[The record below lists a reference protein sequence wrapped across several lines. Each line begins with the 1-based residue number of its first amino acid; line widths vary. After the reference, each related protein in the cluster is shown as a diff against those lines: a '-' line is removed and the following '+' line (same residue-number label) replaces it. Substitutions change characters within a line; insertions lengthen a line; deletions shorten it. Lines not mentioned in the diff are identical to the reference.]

1 MELTNKQKEKE
12 LNVKAEPLDNQI
24 IHSLAME
31 ILEQNSW
38 QLDLEN
44 LLIISVAGDVEKIL
58 GYKSEELRAQ
68 PVKLFVSPSSYR
80 KFLELLPRFME
91 VADRRVNKKFKLRCV
106 IEQKGKNGKTVL
118 TETAICFFKNLAG
131 RYRMLGVSRMLEH
144 SQVLKDAL
152 RQVAESEEF
161 LQLAWDAAPCMLSYV
176 NRKGQL
182 LLINKKFAENTSLDK
197 DNAIGQS
204 FYEIVPNELKEKHK
218 VLFAE
223 CLTGK
228 VVNFIDPCHKED
240 NLEKCWLFGQ
250 YNPVYS
256 DDGKVE
262 KVVAALTDMTELYE
276 MKKQL
281 LETEKIG
288 KTGSWYWNLEKQE
301 FKCSDGFLNLLAIQ
315 RQEIIQQGL
324 KAVLGR
330 FSPEMQRQV
339 LKWGKLEQVIEK
351 LKVGLEIA
359 LVLPDRTRSLIWVSG
374 EVRNT
379 DKGKPIEIYGIV
391 VDITNQRKLEI
402 AKKDAEIRLRE
413 FSRAMPGLGMIVE
426 ASGTIIDIF
435 DDNNLLGVNSR
446 ELVGKNFQ
454 TWVADTLEEQLM
466 QALDYVIKQKMLRF
480 EQVALEVNGDYKN
493 FDVRIAPLSYNLNG
507 NATVALYWTDITDQN
522 RTKRLLE
529 LNYEQQRQSE
539 LLNDLLEGK
548 ILPSQEFLDKAWQA
562 KLNLTIDFS
571 CYLIQLQ
578 TKHNSDCLSNTTEKL
593 QTVCD
598 ILMSDLAK
606 ETGGIVWKS
615 RDGVVL
621 LLPVETNEI
630 RSKEQELAQA
640 KFLENVLQH
649 YIEPED
655 YGIGI
660 AEFQTGT
667 FWQFTKVY
675 DQARIAVQLGKKL
688 GLKKSIY
695 HYKDIG
701 VLQFFTAIEN
711 KTQII
716 EFIERTLGNL
726 EKYER
731 VHGTE
736 LIETLDKIIHIDN
749 LRQVAEVLYVHR
761 QTILFRKQRIEKI
774 LGISL
779 DIFENRL
786 SLAMALKFK
795 KIYAQDS

>member
-12 LNVKAEPLDNQI
+12 LNVKSEPLDNQI

-68 PVKLFVSPSSYR
+68 PVKLFLSPSSYR
-80 KFLELLPRFME
+80 KLLELLPRFME

-118 TETAICFFKNLAG
+118 TETAICFFKNLVG

-176 NRKGQL
+176 NRKGQF

-218 VLFAE
+218 VLFTE

-256 DDGKVE
+256 NDGKVE

-315 RQEIIQQGL
+315 RQDIIQQGL

-330 FSPEMQRQV
+330 FAPEMQRQV
-339 LKWGKLEQVIEK
+339 LKWEKLEQVIEK

-379 DKGKPIEIYGIV
+379 AKGKSIEIYGIV

-446 ELVGKNFQ
+446 ELVGKKFQ
-454 TWVADTLEEQLM
+454 TLVADTLEEQLM
-466 QALDYVIKQKMLRF
+466 QALNYVIKQKMLRF

-493 FDVRIAPLSYNLNG
+493 FDIRIAPLSYNLNG

-578 TKHNSDCLSNTTEKL
+578 TKHNSDCLSSTTEKL

-598 ILMSDLAK
+598 ILMSD
-606 ETGGIVWKS
+606 W
-615 RDGVVL
+615 
-621 LLPVETNEI
+621 
-630 RSKEQELAQA
+630 
-640 KFLENVLQH
+640 
-649 YIEPED
+649 
-655 YGIGI
+655 IG
-660 AEFQTGT
+660 
-667 FWQFTKVY
+667 Y
-675 DQARIAVQLGKKL
+675 
-688 GLKKSIY
+688 
-695 HYKDIG
+695 
-701 VLQFFTAIEN
+701 N
-711 KTQII
+711 
-716 EFIERTLGNL
+716 
-726 EKYER
+726 
-731 VHGTE
+731 
-736 LIETLDKIIHIDN
+736 
-749 LRQVAEVLYVHR
+749 
-761 QTILFRKQRIEKI
+761 
-774 LGISL
+774 
-779 DIFENRL
+779 
-786 SLAMALKFK
+786 
-795 KIYAQDS
+795 